1 MPKIISAGLVL
12 LGVWLLAEV
21 FTGGFRARVP
31 DDPAE
36 RGEHAFVWSAFAWV
50 SAGLIAQMAL
60 IHTAG
65 FVIRRRRAVRLRRA
79 RFWQHALVAR
89 SGHRAG
95 SRSAGF
101 SFLRALPECQ
111 SAGGLVKADPGRR
124 GNMTETLNALI
135 SGFGVAL
142 QPINLLWGFVG
153 VTLGTA
159 IGVLPGVGPALTVAM
174 LLPLTVKL
182 DPTGALIM
190 FAGIYYGAMYGGST
204 TTILLNTPGES
215 ASIATA
221 LEGNKMA
228 RSGRAGPALATAAIG
243 SFVAGTIATLLL
255 TVLAPIVV
263 EVALKFG
270 PAEYFA
276 LMVFAFVTVAA
287 VLGSSTVRG
296 LTMLFLGLL
305 LGLVGI
311 DDQTGQ
317 MRFAF
322 GVPELLDGI
331 DVVVLAVGL
340 FAVGEGLYMASYQS
354 RQQEK
359 VEQVRGSLLMSKDD
373 WRRSWPAWLRATFI
387 GFPFGT
393 IPAGGAEIPTF
404 LSYALEKKLS
414 KHPEE
419 FGKGAIEGVAG
430 PEAANNAASA
440 GVLVP
445 LLTLGIPTSATAA
458 ILLAAFQNYGLQ
470 PGPLLFQ
477 TQATLVWGLIASM
490 YIGNILL
497 LVLNL
502 PLIGLWVKV
511 LSIPKPLLYG
521 GILVFATLGAYSL
534 HQSVVDLVTL
544 YVFGLLGFV
553 MRRWG
558 FPVAPVVIGLILG
571 PLAESQF
578 RKALAISQG
587 DPSVFFTQP
596 ISASLLALTAAL
608 IIVPWIV
615 RLSRRKSRQIA

>member
-1 MPKIISAGLVL
+1 MSETL
-12 LGVWLLAEV
+12 
-21 FTGGFRARVP
+21 
-31 DDPAE
+31 
-36 RGEHAFVWSAFAWV
+36 S
-50 SAGLIAQMAL
+50 
-60 IHTAG
+60 
-65 FVIRRRRAVRLRRA
+65 
-79 RFWQHALVAR
+79 ALV
-89 SGHRAG
+89 
-95 SRSAGF
+95 
-101 SFLRALPECQ
+101 
-111 SAGGLVKADPGRR
+111 
-124 GNMTETLNALI
+124 

-142 QPINLLWGFVG
+142 APLNLLWGFVG

-159 IGVLPGVGPALTVAM
+159 VGVLPGVGPALTVAM
-174 LLPLTVKL
+174 LLPITVKL

-228 RSGRAGPALATAAIG
+228 KRGRAGPALATSAIG
-243 SFVAGTIATLLL
+243 SFVAGTIATILL
-255 TVLAPIVV
+255 TLLAPVVV
-263 EVALKFG
+263 EIALKFG
-270 PAEYFA
+270 PTEYFA
-276 LMVFAFVTVAA
+276 LMVFSFVTVAA

-311 DDQTGQ
+311 DEQTGQ

-322 GVPELLDGI
+322 GVPELMDGI

-340 FAVGEGLYMASYQS
+340 FAVGEALYVAAFQS
-354 RQQEK
+354 RQE
-359 VEQVRGSLLMSKDD
+359 EHLEDMSGSLWMSRDD
-373 WRRSWPAWLRATFI
+373 WRRSWPAWLRATAI

-404 LSYALEKKLS
+404 ISYAVEKKLAER
-414 KHPEE
+414 PEE
-419 FGKGAIEGVAG
+419 FGNGAIEGVAG
-430 PEAANNAASA
+430 PEAANNASSA

-458 ILLAAFQNYGLQ
+458 ILLAAFQNYGIQ

-477 TQATLVWGLIASM
+477 TQGALVWGLIASM
-490 YIGNILL
+490 YVGNILL
-497 LVLNL
+497 LILNL

-511 LSIPKPLLYG
+511 LKLPRPLLYA

-534 HQSVVDLVTL
+534 HQSVIDLLTL
-544 YVFGLLGFV
+544 YVFGLLGFL

-558 FPVAPVVIGLILG
+558 FPVAPAVIGLILG

-578 RKALAISQG
+578 RRALAISEG
-587 DPSVFFTQP
+587 DASVFLRSP
-596 ISASLLALTAAL
+596 ISATILAITAAL
-608 IIVPWIV
+608 LVVPWILRV
-615 RLSRRKSRQIA
+615 ARRPKVESSA